1 MTAAPSGA
9 RNESPARRGRSWTLP
24 LYVAVIAISGIVV
37 WRVLA
42 GGSDGASIGP
52 EPSDFVVNPAVSAYW
67 RDDGRLLVARSRELL
82 PGIAEDLSDG
92 QTCVPSSLF
101 PAVRC
106 PDIPGELEE
115 SAATLEALIADARA
129 TSPPADS
136 TASEW
141 LRLQLV
147 GWEELLVRL
156 RLFAEIGRDGYDEQ
170 RWDEA
175 FAVYAESDAFTQSER
190 QLARMLAQVAPED
203 LAPR

>member
-1 MTAAPSGA
+1 M
-9 RNESPARRGRSWTLP
+9 
-24 LYVAVIAISGIVV
+24 AVIAISGIVV
-37 WRVLA
+37 WRVFS
-42 GGSDGASIGP
+42 GGSDGASLGP
-52 EPSDFVVNPAVSAYW
+52 DPSDFVVNPAVSAYW
-67 RDDGRLLVARSRELL
+67 RDDGRLLVTRSRELL
-82 PGIAEDLSDG
+82 PEIAVDLSDG
-92 QTCVPSSLF
+92 QTCVPSAEF
-101 PAVRC
+101 RAIRC

-129 TSPPADS
+129 TSPPPDS

-170 RWDEA
+170 QWDEA
-175 FAVYAESDAFTQSER
+175 FAVYAEGDAFTQSEQ
-190 QLARMLAQVAPED
+190 QLARMLAEVAPED